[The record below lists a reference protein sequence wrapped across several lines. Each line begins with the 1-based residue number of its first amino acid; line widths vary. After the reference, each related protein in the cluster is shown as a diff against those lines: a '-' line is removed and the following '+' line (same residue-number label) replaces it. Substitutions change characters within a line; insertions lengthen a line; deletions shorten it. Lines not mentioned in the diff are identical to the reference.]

1 MKFHEY
7 ITQRRAFGRTP
18 WLRAI
23 LIWGLSGTMI
33 VGGVWLL
40 VERDLWG
47 LAPLL
52 VGIGVRCILGF
63 GTKDNWETDKAREEK
78 GSGSPHRKT
87 VCENCNPPCWRSTDP
102 AIDGSPLDLISWV
115 MATQHC
121 TEDVAKDKLY
131 MSPAYYTE
139 MHDEY
144 LDHPKFRKFK
154 TK

>member
-23 LIWGLSGTMI
+23 LIWGLSGALI
-33 VGGVWLL
+33 VYGVWLL
-40 VERDLWG
+40 VERDWWG

-52 VGIGVRCILGF
+52 IGIAVRCILGF
-63 GTKDNWETDKAREEK
+63 GTKANWETDKAREEN
-78 GSGSPHRKT
+78 GSSNKHRDD
-87 VCENCNPPCWRSTDP
+87 VCETCDPVCWKKDGAPLQWLYEWYAATRDVSWSD
-102 AIDGSPLDLISWV
+102 AIEYLRRCPEWQREELV
-115 MATQHC
+115 KHH
-121 TEDVAKDKLY
+121 AK
-131 MSPAYYTE
+131 
-139 MHDEY
+139 Y

>member
-1 MKFHEY
+1 MTTFKEY

-23 LIWGLSGTMI
+23 LIWGLSGALI
-33 VGGVWLL
+33 VYGVWIL

-63 GTKDNWETDKAREEK
+63 GTKANWETDKAREEK
-78 GSGSPHRKT
+78 GPNNRHYPD
-87 VCENCNPPCWRSTDP
+87 VCEYCNPPCMDNGEPIGWLVWWLA
-102 AIDGSPLDLISWV
+102 AIRHIDREEAALIFDDAPLKE
-115 MATQHC
+115 QN
-121 TEDVAKDKLY
+121 EFRRQYAK
-131 MSPAYYTE
+131 
-139 MHDEY
+139 Y
-144 LDHPKFRKFK
+144 LANPKFRKFK